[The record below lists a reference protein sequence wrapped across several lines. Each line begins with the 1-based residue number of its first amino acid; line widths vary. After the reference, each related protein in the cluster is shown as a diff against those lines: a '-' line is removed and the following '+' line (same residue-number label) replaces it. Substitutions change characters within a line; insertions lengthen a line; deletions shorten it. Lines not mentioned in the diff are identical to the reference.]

1 MKTLNHE
8 SVLSFDIIVCAC
20 SYVGIEINTAKSRLI
35 VNKSL

>member
-1 MKTLNHE
+1 METQ